1 MLVMVSNVPGAP
13 PKPQRSFTALIGRG
27 GGGHQVMGP
36 SGPGGARGDVVQ
48 MSPSHGNGGGGP
60 YNNHSLPDR
69 PFSVAGQYPP
79 ERRSFPD
86 YSGYLSSPD
95 HRPPPNGGPAGDQR
109 VVYGPQ
115 GIPIGY
121 VQQRPGISNT
131 IYGETTYNPYGTNA
145 RPASVAGMMSEDAII
160 ARQKM
165 ESMERQLANLTG
177 LVQGVLQPIATGQI
191 KPPHQLPPTQLP
203 PQTSNDGS
211 HRGKNSLLD
220 VLTMITL
227 VHSTYTCHIF
237 TSYYRY
243 YTAFYRLISHL
254 CL

>member
-1 MLVMVSNVPGAP
+1 MVSNVPGAP

-27 GGGHQVMGP
+27 GGGGHQVMTP
-36 SGPGGARGDVVQ
+36 SGPGGRGDVFQ
-48 MSPSHGNGGGGP
+48 MSPSHGNGAP
-60 YNNHSLPDR
+60 YNNQSLPDR

-95 HRPPPNGGPAGDQR
+95 HRPPNGGPGSVGGGDQR

-145 RPASVAGMMSEDAII
+145 RPASVAGMLSEDAII

-177 LVQGVLQPIATGQI
+177 LVQGVLQPIATGQM
-191 KPPHQLPPTQLP
+191 KPPQQLPPTQ
-203 PQTSNDGS
+203 TVSDSN
-211 HRGKNSLLD
+211 HRGMFEMMMTM
-220 VLTMITL
+220 TMIAL
-227 VHSTYTCHIF
+227 VLSTNTCHTF
-237 TSYYRY
+237 HELLPLL
-243 YTAFYRLISHL
+243 RLHFARHISHL